1 VRPGG
6 ASAGAAEARA
16 RAVERL
22 RRLVVLLETQGFTP
36 GENLLAVVDQGA
48 RHHEHFWARR
58 FPCALEFIFPPESN

>member
-1 VRPGG
+1 
-6 ASAGAAEARA
+6 
-16 RAVERL
+16 
-22 RRLVVLLETQGFTP
+22 LLETQGFTP